1 MIYSWLSA
9 VQTLGK
15 LSQLDPDTMGL
26 GKFGPRTS
34 FYPRQLKS
42 LAKVSEAQA
51 ATVDIKTNQAVGD
64 IPFYKESMQ
73 WYSQNLPDETTFG
86 SRIVHGDFKIDNL
99 VFHPTESRVIG
110 ILDWELCTL
119 GNPVRDALV
128 VSIIESALTCS
139 YISFQISAI

>member
-1 MIYSWLSA
+1 M
-9 VQTLGK
+9 
-15 LSQLDPDTMGL
+15 LDPDTIEL
-26 GKFGPRTS
+26 GRFGPRTS

-51 ATVDIKTNQAVGD
+51 AAIDIKTNKAVGD

-99 VFHPTESRVIG
+99 VFHPTEPRVIG

-119 GNPVRDALV
+119 GNPVGVAF
-128 VSIIESALTCS
+128 
-139 YISFQISAI
+139 ISFVLFFSLTWNRESSCQILAT

>member
-1 MIYSWLSA
+1 
-9 VQTLGK
+9 
-15 LSQLDPDTMGL
+15 MGL

-51 ATVDIKTNQAVGD
+51 ATVDIKTNKAVGD

-119 GNPVRDALV
+119 GNPVRGTLV
-128 VSIIESALTCS
+128 VSIQCALTCNCD
-139 YISFQISAI
+139 SFQI